1 MINRTNASSAHIG
14 LLDSRYVNVTGDTMT
29 GNLTMNGGNI
39 VMSGTETV
47 DGIDISTIPTT
58 YLKLDASN
66 DPITGDLLIK
76 PTSNSTTT
84 LQVQPSASTTP
95 TFVVDTTNGR
105 VGVGTVNPNSIL
117 NVASGRIV
125 VGNTDIGNVT
135 NGVSVL
141 GPTSLTAVGFQAGQD
156 TTHNMTFGWI
166 GNSTAGSAYG
176 YMETYGGSND
186 LRIMRSGSGNV
197 LMALG
202 SGKVGI
208 GTTSPTSTL
217 SFNGQAARTI
227 ALERHT
233 TADTTGN
240 ILNIQAGGATSA
252 ATDKSGGSLALKSG
266 ISTGTG
272 TSTILLQTP
281 TPAGST
287 GTADNAFVTRITV
300 DHTGANI
307 DAGLIVNESGSATA
321 DFRVE
326 SDTEANMLYL
336 DSNGDTD
343 GTLYLGGTTNGIKV
357 NKGGEFTLLG
367 TATVFKDQFVDGL
380 ALKAGATDPPV
391 FAAFS
396 GGIWSNRF
404 DDAAVQSAHGTL
416 EIQHDYKNGSNL
428 EVHIHWSP
436 STTNTGNCRWG
447 FEYTVANMN
456 ATFPA
461 TTTTYAVQAGSG
473 TVNQH
478 QYLTVVTITGTG
490 LTAGANI
497 AFRIFR
503 DGTNAADTFT
513 GNAFLHKIA
522 FHYEADKLG
531 SAT

>member
-105 VGVGTVNPNSIL
+105 VG
-117 NVASGRIV
+117 
-125 VGNTDIGNVT
+125 IG
-135 NGVSVL
+135 
-141 GPTSLTAVGFQAGQD
+141 TAVPLSSLSIVSPDGTASDFSFYS
-156 TTHNMTFGWI
+156 TTTDATHIQWYISKRNDNNQFWIFGYNGSTFWNPIKADYINKRLNLVPDG
-166 GNSTAGSAYG
+166 T
-176 YMETYGGSND
+176 
-186 LRIMRSGSGNV
+186 
-197 LMALG
+197 
-202 SGKVGI
+202 GKVGI
-208 GTTSPTSTL
+208 ATSTPTSDL
-217 SFNGQAARTI
+217 SFGGNSARTI

-233 TADTTGN
+233 TANTTGN

-416 EIQHDYKNGSNL
+416 EIQHDYKDGSNL